1 MTIFCRWIGAIDF
14 YWFLLRPQIRQDT
27 PLSLGILI
35 NSGKETNKGR
45 RKNYQYG
52 GKTNGEWSG
61 NNSSLNL
68 LRNAF
73 ISSQFVMFA
82 EKLLFSRV
90 QKIHFRPPQA
100 APNTCHN
107 FHSIMFQV
115 IRGTYISSCL
125 KSLNQETTETQNL
138 CGIVL
143 RRIFFFVVN

>member
-1 MTIFCRWIGAIDF
+1 
-14 YWFLLRPQIRQDT
+14 
-27 PLSLGILI
+27 
-35 NSGKETNKGR
+35 
-45 RKNYQYG
+45 
-52 GKTNGEWSG
+52 
-61 NNSSLNL
+61 
-68 LRNAF
+68 
-73 ISSQFVMFA
+73 MFA

-143 RRIFFFVVN
+143 RRIFFFRWELRKGNTPRFPPAEPNRHGINPADIYLLKVNKRNTRISCEICLASLWYLYS